1 MVSPLAGEKSGNVQ
15 RLAFLRKHA
24 AKQLHIPVKGIF
36 VERRAQRCLR
46 PADQLLFGQKIP
58 VGDKTDTVKVRR
70 LGLEDLVHFRLAGGG
85 HDHRALFLR
94 NAIEQLFCVTAFII
108 VMNQPLQHLECVK
121 AERKDLF
128 RDPLG
133 ADQLG
138 KVRNN
143 FASWE
148 ITSKDRGE
156 FLSLLDK
163 YLDPR
168 IDLITIQLGE
178 NANDLS
184 TWKNDWI
191 DLINYIKTK
200 NEKAKIVVIGDF
212 WSFPKRDEGKIE
224 AAKQCGAIFIDLSDI
239 KDNKSYQSCMN
250 CSVLDDEG
258 KEHPITHC
266 GVAAHPG
273 DLGMKEIAMRI
284 ISSI

>member
-1 MVSPLAGEKSGNVQ
+1 MSETLNKKLSFIAIFLFAIVISILIGYKFIVHELNQKEHISILYQRINSLSARIEKIENADKKVDWSDKEFNYFAIGNSITLHPINSYWWSERGMAASKDDNDYVHIVA
-15 RLAFLRKHA
+15 RHLKAKVHA
-24 AKQLHIPVKGIF
+24 Y
-36 VERRAQRCLR
+36 
-46 PADQLLFGQKIP
+46 
-58 VGDKTDTVKVRR
+58 
-70 LGLEDLVHFRLAGGG
+70 
-85 HDHRALFLR
+85 
-94 NAIEQLFCVTAFII
+94 
-108 VMNQPLQHLECVK
+108 
-121 AERKDLF
+121 
-128 RDPLG
+128 
-133 ADQLG
+133 
-138 KVRNN
+138 N
-143 FASWE
+143 FATWE

-200 NEKAKIVVIGDF
+200 NKKSKIVIIGDF

-258 KEHPITHC
+258 KEHPITHS

-284 ISSI
+284 ISLI